1 MDTTPVTSTG
11 TWWDARL
18 SRLGLRGP
26 LARDAAFAV
35 VLAVL
40 MLLGVVATLEVVPAQ
55 DVPPAEVVPW
65 LLVLVVVQSL
75 ALSFR
80 RVALA
85 ASLVAVVATQLA
97 LVALSPELSLRAVA
111 AFVVAATIGTRLPAR
126 RALSV
131 AGGAALVEGV
141 GGAVVAVV
149 RGADA
154 DAVVQHVSSA
164 LLVWGA
170 SVLAGLYLA
179 ARREQLWLLQE
190 RAARLER
197 ERDAR
202 VESAIADERARL
214 ARELHDVAA
223 HHLSGMVV
231 QAAAVERLVD
241 RDPQAAREGAVWLRN
256 QGRET
261 LDSLRQMVGLLRGDE
276 GDPLGPV
283 PGVSALGDLVRAAR
297 ELGDDVRVEE
307 VGTPSPLPP
316 LADVSVYRVAQQ
328 ALTNARQ
335 HAPGGP
341 VEVRVVHEPAGV
353 ALEVDN
359 GPAAPGRTPA
369 EGDRGGT
376 GLAVMRERAALV
388 GGSLEAGPTDDGG
401 WRVRLHVPATDS
413 EGER

>member
-1 MDTTPVTSTG
+1 
-11 TWWDARL
+11 
-18 SRLGLRGP
+18 
-26 LARDAAFAV
+26 
-35 VLAVL
+35 VL

-55 DVPPAEVVPW
+55 DVPPAEVVRW

-131 AGGAALVEGV
+131 AGGAALVEGM
-141 GGAVVAVV
+141 GGAVVAVL
-149 RGADA
+149 RGAGA
-154 DAVVQHVSSA
+154 DAVVQHVTSA

-241 RDPQAAREGAVWLRN
+241 RDPQAAREGAAWLRD

-276 GDPLGPV
+276 GDPLSAV

-328 ALTNARQ
+328 SLTNARQ
-335 HAPGGP
+335 HAPRAP
-341 VEVRVVHEPAGV
+341 VKVRVVHEPAGV
-353 ALEVDN
+353 VLEVDN
-359 GPAAPGRTPA
+359 GPAAPGHTPA
-369 EGDRGGT
+369 AGVRGGT

-401 WRVRLHVPATDS
+401 WCVRLHVPATES
-413 EGER
+413 EGGR